1 MAFYN
6 CKNCPAREPG
16 CHGYCEEYL
25 SAKKEH
31 ERAKAWLKAQ
41 EDMSNYAASNIERI
55 RENKRRRRKGDRM

>member
-25 SAKKEH
+25 NSKKEH
-31 ERAKAWLKAQ
+31 EKAKSWLREQDDFYNYKA
-41 EDMSNYAASNIERI
+41 ATLARTL
-55 RENKRRRRKGDRM
+55 ENKRRRRKGERE